1 MTEMP
6 LIMGDLYIALRKAGA
21 DEKSAMAAA
30 EEAYRAFA
38 GRPFSGSSPK
48 GSLPRSARQL
58 TWMMAANRALMSIVF
73 VLLVVIDR

>member
-30 EEAYRAFA
+30 EEAYGAFA
-38 GRPFSGSSPK
+38 GRPIAGSSTK

-58 TWMMAANRALMSIVF
+58 TWMMAANLALMSIVF